1 MIPRLYDYQQDYFRS
16 VKKNWIYDMDTGTG
30 KTIMGLTHYQVFY
43 EGLPLTIYA
52 PASKV
57 KEGGWQ
63 RAIEKF
69 KITSPVKVVSYNK
82 IKDNYLNEKNGF
94 VIFDEA
100 HRIKNSTGVFGKIA
114 FSITKNYCVGFILLT
129 ATPLTNG
136 WIDSINYLKMF
147 GFVRNKT
154 QFMKAYTITDNSR
167 GYPEIVGWRNTK
179 SLGKFW
185 QNISKRVNKEDAF
198 DLPELIEKEVRFS
211 PSYKY
216 NKIKT
221 ARIYKDNI
229 YDNMFAWRHGLR
241 ANVSTWSKTEYIK
254 ELLEDISGNIIIFY
268 NYNSELEELKKVLKD
283 KTVFECNG
291 YEKNYPKEPEWNT
304 TKNSITL
311 ANYKSGSEGIEF
323 TYADKIIFFSPPE
336 SYTDYYQAI
345 GRVHR
350 LGQGKKVT
358 IYRLNT
364 HETIEEEIY
373 KSLSNKEDFC
383 FERWFKDGK

>member
-1 MIPRLYDYQQDYFRS
+1 MIPKLYDYQRDYFRN
-16 VKKNWIYDMDTGTG
+16 VKRNWIYDMDTGTG
-30 KTIMGLTHYQVFY
+30 KTIMGLTHYKIFY
-43 EGLPLTIYA
+43 EDLPLTIYA

-69 KITSPVKVVSYNK
+69 KITNPVKVISYNK

-94 VIFDEA
+94 VIFDEG
-100 HRIKNSTGVFGKIA
+100 HRVKDSTGVWGKTA
-114 FSITKNYCVGFILLT
+114 FSITKNYCAGFILLT

-147 GFVRNKT
+147 GYVRNKT
-154 QFMKAYTITDNSR
+154 QFLKAYTIVDNSR
-167 GYPEIVGWRNTK
+167 GYPEIVAWRNTK

-185 QNISKRVNKEDAF
+185 QNISKRLNKEDAF
-198 DLPELIEKEVRFS
+198 DLPELVEKEIMFVPS
-211 PSYKY
+211 PKY
-216 NKIKT
+216 LKIKT
-221 ARIYKDNI
+221 ARIDGDNI
-229 YDNMFAWRHGLR
+229 YDNMFSWRHGLR

-254 ELLEDISGNIIIFY
+254 ELVEDISGNIIIFY
-268 NYNSELEELKKVLKD
+268 NYNSELEEIKKVLKN

-291 YEKNYPKEPEWNT
+291 YSKNYPKEPEWKT

-358 IYRLNT
+358 IYKLNT
-364 HETIEEEIY
+364 HETIEESIY
-373 KSLSNKEDFC
+373 KSLENKEDFC